1 MNRDEIKAAALTLP
15 ADERYA
21 LAWELLEDPEF
32 AADVSPSWSD
42 EINRRVAEIDAGQ
55 VEMIPAEQVF
65 EGLRA
70 RSAELRMRRAG

>member
-21 LAWELLEDPEF
+21 LAGELLEDPEF

-65 EGLRA
+65 GGLRA